1 MVCTCPGTA
10 LTCDRG
16 SGRSMLGQSG
26 HSATVSDLLGWSILL
41 AREPDL
47 DLEFEEQPH
56 KHSVKQPAPRTPK
69 QPGGKRG
76 LLIVLLVMVIAGGA
90 YFSSDPALLLELID
104 QVMGN
109 LPVAPAT
116 PIPPRP
122 PTLPATPP
130 PPSAAPST
138 PAGTAPPASPAMTKP
153 TATPAPGL
161 PSPLFVEGQR
171 VMVFADPALP
181 PGPVP
186 LTIEAGGTRSS
197 FTIRPG
203 ATVTVVDG
211 ELRNNAWVYAVRTE
225 DGAQGWI
232 QEKRLKAKP

>member
-1 MVCTCPGTA
+1 MVCTCAGTA

-26 HSATVSDLLGWSILL
+26 LSATVSDLLGWSILL

-56 KHSVKQPAPRTPK
+56 KHPVKQPAPRTPK

-116 PIPPRP
+116 PIPPNP
-122 PTLPATPP
+122 PPFPPPHQPP
-130 PPSAAPST
+130 PPP
-138 PAGTAPPASPAMTKP
+138 PPPPPGRPPPAPPP
-153 TATPAPGL
+153 
-161 PSPLFVEGQR
+161 
-171 VMVFADPALP
+171 
-181 PGPVP
+181 
-186 LTIEAGGTRSS
+186 
-197 FTIRPG
+197 RP
-203 ATVTVVDG
+203 
-211 ELRNNAWVYAVRTE
+211 
-225 DGAQGWI
+225 
-232 QEKRLKAKP
+232 